1 MQDNRKAAILAAFA
15 ADALA
20 LGVHWIYNTHVI
32 DRKYGRVEDLL
43 APQLAKFHAGKR
55 RGDFTHYGD
64 QMLLLLETV
73 AGTGR
78 FDPLIFAQR
87 WQVFAAGY
95 GGYMDKA
102 SKETLQNLADGRG
115 YPEAGS
121 HSTDLAGAAR
131 MAPLLVLHGLSPE
144 DLVAA
149 ARAQTV
155 ATHNQPQV
163 LACAELFSRAVGRVL
178 EGQGPV
184 AALTAALDETAG
196 GDEIAD
202 LVAAGLESK
211 GRETRQAILDLGQAC
226 EVDQA
231 LPSTVHLIAAYP
243 DDLRTALIEN
253 IMAGGDSAARGT
265 LAGMLLGASLGPGAI
280 PAEWVSGINAYPR
293 IGELLASA

>member
-1 MQDNRKAAILAAFA
+1 MQDNRKAAILAAFG

-32 DRKYGRVEDLL
+32 DRKYGRVEDLM

-73 AGTGR
+73 AGTGK
-78 FDPLIFAQR
+78 FDPLGFARR
-87 WQVFAAGY
+87 WQAFAAGY

-102 SKETLQNLADGRG
+102 SKETLQHFAEGKR

-121 HSTDLAGAAR
+121 HSTDLAGASR
-131 MAPLLVLHGLSPE
+131 MAPLLAIRDLSPN

-149 ARAQTV
+149 ARAQTA
-155 ATHNQPQV
+155 ATHNQSQV
-163 LACAELFSRAVGRVL
+163 LACAELFARAVWRVL
-178 EGQGPV
+178 EGKGPV
-184 AALTAALDETAG
+184 TALKAALNETEG

-202 LVAAGLESK
+202 LVVMGLESK
-211 GRETRQAILDLGQAC
+211 GQETRQAILDLGQAC

-231 LPSTVHLIAAYP
+231 LPATVHLIATYP
-243 DDLRTALIEN
+243 NDLRTALIEN
-253 IMAGGDSAARGT
+253 IMAGGDSAARGA
-265 LAGMLLGASLGPGAI
+265 LVGMLLGAGQSAGAV
-280 PAEWVSGINAYPR
+280 PDEWLTGINAYPR
-293 IGELLASA
+293 IRQLLDSA